1 VLDTLEKHVKERSHQ
16 CSEEHPGG
24 QGLSSCMIVTIP
36 QIVYGGCDA
45 DKTTAF
51 EQFVLKRSL
60 HGNDD
65 PMLALP
71 TQTRAETVLFEV
83 NLTLD
88 MFLHYETAHLQES
101 NPL

>member
-1 VLDTLEKHVKERSHQ
+1 
-16 CSEEHPGG
+16 
-24 QGLSSCMIVTIP
+24 MIVTTP
-36 QIVYGGCDA
+36 RIVHRGCDA
-45 DKTTAF
+45 YKTTAL
-51 EQFVLKRSL
+51 EQFVLKTRL

-71 TQTRAETVLFEV
+71 AQTRAETVLFEA